1 VHPLNKDKDKVKIVS
16 DNLLFQNYLVVF
28 LDHLGQRKILEEIS
42 KLPTNSDEQQEF
54 IQLIKETH
62 GKVIVLREI
71 FRDFFDE
78 SKKYRPNVNLI
89 PPELQADFIALQKSE
104 EYYYPMSD
112 SGIIAVPL
120 MNNDDNCKAINGV
133 YSAFTVTS
141 GIGLMALSCKV
152 PLRGGL
158 DVGIAA
164 QIENNEIYGPG
175 LASAYK
181 IESEISEYPRFVIGH
196 ELIHYLKFV
205 YNQQCT
211 TRSGFYAKEIAKL
224 CWQMIVRDS
233 DGRYMLDFLG
243 SKFKEVADEAIDSE
257 VVKKALVFVQSQY
270 EQFVTEKNEK
280 LASRYYRLLN
290 YFNSR
295 LSVWGL

>member
-1 VHPLNKDKDKVKIVS
+1 MNDK
-16 DNLLFQNYLVVF
+16 LLFQNYLVVF

-42 KLPTNSDEQQEF
+42 KLPTNPDEQQKF
-54 IQLIKETH
+54 SQLIKETY
-62 GKVIVLREI
+62 GKVIALREI
-71 FRDFFDE
+71 FRIFFDE
-78 SKKYRPNVNLI
+78 SKKYRPNINLI
-89 PPELQADFIALQKSE
+89 PPELQKEFISLQKSE

-112 SGIIAVPL
+112 SSVIAVPL
-120 MNNDDNCKAINGV
+120 MNNDENCKAINGV

-141 GIGLMALSCKV
+141 GIGLLALSCKV
-152 PLRGGL
+152 ALRGGL

-164 QIENNEIYGPG
+164 QIENKEIYGPV

-196 ELIHYLKFV
+196 NLIHYLKWV
-205 YNQQCT
+205 DNQQCT
-211 TRSGFYAKEIAKL
+211 TPSGVYAKDIVKL
-224 CWQMIVRDS
+224 CWKMIMRDS

-243 SKFKEVADEAIDSE
+243 STAREVAGEALDSE
-257 VVKKALVFVQSQY
+257 VVKNALAFVKFQY

-290 YFNSR
+290 YFNWR